1 VRVGPVLETNSTVA
15 RARRF
20 SRGAAVTATALAVV
34 TLVAGCNFISPQRTT
49 KIYDASDGTSI
60 TVGDVKVRNAI
71 ALTDGGS
78 EASLVMSVINDSDD
92 AVEVSF
98 QYETSAGDE
107 TQTVEV
113 DARSQVDRGTSTDDD
128 QFVMSDLD
136 VTPGQL
142 LPVFIQYG
150 TETGK
155 TLQVPVLTGDLPEY
169 ATLLPTPTPTGTTV
183 EPGES
188 STPLPES
195 DVEESEPSPS
205 ATADR

>member
-71 ALTDGGS
+71 ALTDDGT

-98 QYETSAGDE
+98 E

-113 DARSQVDRGTSTDDD
+113 DARSQVDRGTSTDVD

-136 VTPGQL
+136 VTAGQL
-142 LPVFIQYG
+142 LPVFVQYG

-155 TLQVPVLTGDLPEY
+155 MLQVPVLTGDLPEY

-195 DVEESEPSPS
+195 DVQEAEPSPE